1 MLRENMPRSQVEKI
15 LRPLKVGPG
24 TVVGP
29 IECAW
34 WRLSSES
41 GVWITY
47 IRGRGP
53 SPEDKLA
60 PSGGGVNL
68 GVMDNK
74 TGEWSKILV
83 PLRK

>member
-41 GVWITY
+41 GVWLAY
-47 IRGRGP
+47 IRGSES
-53 SPEDKLA
+53 SPKDKLA
-60 PSGGGVNL
+60 PFGGGFNL
-68 GVMDNK
+68 AVMDNK
-74 TGEWSKILV
+74 TGEWRETLV